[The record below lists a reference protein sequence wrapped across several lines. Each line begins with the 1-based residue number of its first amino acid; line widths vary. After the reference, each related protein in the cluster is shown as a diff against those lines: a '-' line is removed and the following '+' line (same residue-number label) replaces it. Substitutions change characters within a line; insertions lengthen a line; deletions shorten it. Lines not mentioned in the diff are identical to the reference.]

1 MSRWIPVKA
10 LESYEV
16 SLFEQALFIA
26 KGLPA
31 YNRDGKR
38 VIERQDEEDLPI
50 GCVYLTGDLG
60 PFGEGDTIYYRW
72 LDAPDELRDL
82 KFKKDEL
89 VAFLTSEQDKPG
101 IKRIIDTL
109 PISSW
114 DSSIVDYKK
123 LLISSQE
130 EISRL
135 RNELETLKQKTNK
148 SSQGTQQLKTDR
160 ATQSRQDR
168 AIADWTITVEKAVSL
183 AVTCT
188 RNGKP
193 KSIEQHKNMWR
204 VLWAA
209 DNDTLPR
216 SAGFEAFRRGLP
228 DDLKGTS

>member
-1 MSRWIPVKA
+1 MSRWLTVKA

-31 YNRDGKR
+31 YNKDGKR
-38 VIERQDEEDLPI
+38 VIERQDEENLPI
-50 GCVYLTGDLG
+50 GCVYLAGDLG
-60 PFGEGDTIYYRW
+60 PLGEGDTIYHRW
-72 LDAPDELRDL
+72 LDTPDELRDL
-82 KFKKDEL
+82 RFKKDEF

-114 DSSIVDYKK
+114 VSNIVDYKN

-135 RNELETLKQKTNK
+135 RNEIEALNKKIKEPSQETL
-148 SSQGTQQLKTDR
+148 QLKTGR
-160 ATQSRQDR
+160 ATQSRQDK
-168 AIADWTITVEKAVSL
+168 AIADWAITVEKAVLL

-204 VLWAA
+204 GLWAA